1 MSILKNIILLGFI
14 SLFMTA
20 CGDNPDE
27 NTKKDAAK
35 GDHIWKSQ
43 TDTLQSAKDSVKKMQ
58 DSIKQQQESMDEN
71 K

>member
-14 SLFMTA
+14 SLLMTA
-20 CGDNPDE
+20 CGDNADE
-27 NTKKDAAK
+27 NTKKDEAK

-58 DSIKQQQESMDEN
+58 DTIKQQQESMDEN